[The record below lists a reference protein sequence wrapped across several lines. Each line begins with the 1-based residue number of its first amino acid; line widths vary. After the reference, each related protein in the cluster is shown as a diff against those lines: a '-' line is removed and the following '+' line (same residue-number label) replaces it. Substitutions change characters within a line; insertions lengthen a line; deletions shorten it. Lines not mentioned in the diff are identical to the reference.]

1 MPYTKV
7 CICSPTLWKV
17 KLPNLSTASC
27 IAWDILIHHIWG
39 PRRRT
44 WGIEMTVIN
53 SMMRDVSRHSS
64 LADIVSGLNSQ

>member
-1 MPYTKV
+1 MRLLTIFDVELPYV
-7 CICSPTLWKV
+7 C
-17 KLPNLSTASC
+17 STASSL
-27 IAWDILIHHIWG
+27 ARDILVHHIWG

-64 LADIVSGLNSQ
+64 LADIVSDLSGVY